1 MNINLAVVKGDGIG
15 PEIIAEGEKILNKI
29 GEMYG
34 HTFKYTDVL
43 AGGCAIDETG
53 APLPEETVKIAK
65 ESDSVLLG
73 AVGGPKWDTLP
84 GNLRPEK
91 ALLGL
96 RGELGLFANIR
107 PAKLHAA
114 LSDACPLKPEIS
126 KDGLDLVIVREL
138 TGGLYFGERGRRD
151 GGEMGEEAYDELKYT
166 QKEIERIGRVA
177 FELARKRDRKK
188 VTSVDKANVIET
200 SRLWRET
207 MHELAKEYSDVTFED
222 MLVDN
227 CAMQLVRNPAQFDVI
242 VTENMFG
249 DILSDEASMTTGSI
263 GMLPSSSLGSGTL
276 GMYEPIHGSAPDI
289 AGQNKANPIATILSC
304 AMMLRDSFGL
314 MDEAMC
320 IEDAVTNVLNDGW
333 RTGDIM
339 DEGGKLIGTC
349 EMGDK
354 ITEYL
359 KK

>member
-1 MNINLAVVKGDGIG
+1 MDIKLAVVKGDGIG
-15 PEIIAEGEKILNKI
+15 PEIVEEAEKVLNKI
-29 GEMYG
+29 GELYD
-34 HTFKYTDVL
+34 HTFTYTDIL
-43 AGGCAIDETG
+43 AGGCAIDATG
-53 APLPEETVKIAK
+53 EPLPKESLEIALN
-65 ESDSVLLG
+65 SDSVLLG

-84 GNLRPEK
+84 GDMRPER

-96 RGELGLFANIR
+96 RSGLGLFANIR
-107 PAKLHAA
+107 PAKLYPA
-114 LSDACPLKPEIS
+114 LADACPLKPEIA
-126 KDGLDLVIVREL
+126 KEGLDLVIVREL
-138 TGGLYFGERGRRD
+138 IGGLYFGDRGRRQTED
-151 GGEMGEEAYDELKYT
+151 MGEEAYDELKYSV
-166 QKEIERIGRVA
+166 KEIERIGRVA

-207 MHELAKEYSDVTFED
+207 MHKLAEEYPDVEFED

-227 CAMQLVRNPAQFDVI
+227 CAMQIVRNPSQFDVI

-263 GMLPSSSLGSGTL
+263 GMLPSSSLGEGTR

-289 AGQNKANPIATILSC
+289 AGQNKANPIATIISC
-304 AMMLRDSFGL
+304 AMMLRDSFNL
-314 MDEAMC
+314 LDEAKA
-320 IEDAVTNVLNDGW
+320 IEDAVTRVLNDGF

-339 DEGGKLIGTC
+339 DEGGILLGTK

-354 ITEYL
+354 VVEYL

>member
-15 PEIIAEGEKILNKI
+15 PEIVTEAEKVLDKI
-29 GEMYG
+29 GELYG
-34 HTFKYTDVL
+34 HSFNYTDIL
-43 AGGCAIDETG
+43 AGGCAIDATG
-53 APLPEETVKIAK
+53 VPLPEESVKIAK

-73 AVGGPKWDTLP
+73 AVGGPKWDSLP
-84 GNLRPEK
+84 GSQRPEK

-96 RGELGLFANIR
+96 RIQLGLFANIR
-107 PAKLHAA
+107 PAKMHKA
-114 LSDACPLKPEIS
+114 LADACPLKPEIS
-126 KDGLDLVIVREL
+126 DGGLDLVIVREL

-151 GGEMGEEAYDELKYT
+151 GGDMGETAYDELKYSE
-166 QKEIERIGRVA
+166 KEIERIGRVG
-177 FELARKRDRKK
+177 FELAMKRKRKK

-207 MHELAKEYSDVTFED
+207 MHRLSKEYPEVEYED

-227 CAMQLVRNPAQFDVI
+227 CAMQLVRNPGQFDVI
-242 VTENMFG
+242 ITENMFG

-263 GMLPSSSLGSGTL
+263 GMLPSSSLGSTSL

-304 AMMLRDSFGL
+304 AMMLRDSFNLGA
-314 MDEAMC
+314 EAEC
-320 IEDAVTNVLNDGW
+320 IENAVSAVLDAGY
-333 RTGDIM
+333 RTADIM
-339 DEGGKLIGTC
+339 DEDGMLLGTR

-354 ITEYL
+354 VVEMM

>member
-1 MNINLAVVKGDGIG
+1 MKIELAVVKGDGIG
-15 PEIIAEGEKILNKI
+15 PEIVTEAEKVLNQI
-29 GEMYG
+29 GTLFG
-34 HTFKYTDVL
+34 HTFVYTDIL
-43 AGGCAIDETG
+43 AGGCAIDACG
-53 APLPEETVKIAK
+53 VPLPEESVQTALKA
-65 ESDSVLLG
+65 DSVLLG

-84 GNLRPEK
+84 GDKRPEK

-96 RGELGLFANIR
+96 RSRLGLFANIR

-114 LSDACPLKPEIS
+114 LADACPLKPEIS
-126 KDGLDLVIVREL
+126 KDGIDLVIVREL
-138 TGGLYFGERGRRD
+138 TGGLYFGKRGRKD
-151 GGEMGEEAYDELKYT
+151 GGEMGEVAYDELEYSK
-166 QKEIERIGRVA
+166 KEIERIGRVA
-177 FELARKRDRKK
+177 FAMAQKRRKK

-207 MHELAKEYSDVTFED
+207 MHALAKEYPDVTYED

-227 CAMQLVRNPAQFDVI
+227 CAMQLVRNPSQFDVI

-263 GMLPSSSLGSGTL
+263 GMLPSSSLGSSTR

-289 AGQNKANPIATILSC
+289 AGQNKANPIATVLSC

-314 MDEAMC
+314 MEEAKC
-320 IEDAVTNVLNDGW
+320 IEDAVTRVLNDGF
-333 RTGDIM
+333 RTADIM
-339 DEGGKLIGTC
+339 DEGGTLLGTC

-354 ITEYL
+354 ITSYL
-359 KK
+359 KKN